1 MPKQV
6 WNAFINNHPTSY
18 YFCAGVLSQGP
29 PFDKNHKKLP
39 SPYGLFQEW
48 ASSNLIS
55 DWASVKISRG
65 FIISV
70 VEASDVERI
79 KKKFGYI
86 GLPKWVSEFPNTQ
99 QIGYS
104 NSDYGNLAKS
114 MGYKFWN

>member
-1 MPKQV
+1 MSKQT
-6 WNAFINNHPTSY
+6 WNIFIRKHPIPQ
-18 YFCAGVLSQGP
+18 YFCAGVNSQGP

-48 ASSNLIS
+48 ASSNLKG
-55 DWASVKISRG
+55 DWASVKIPPG

-79 KKKFGYI
+79 KRKFGYF
-86 GLPKWVSEFPNTQ
+86 GVPKWVGNFPNTQ

-104 NSDYGNLAKS
+104 NSDYANLARS
-114 MGYKFWN
+114 LGYNV